1 MNKLVF
7 PLFVFVII
15 ASGFLTLNSS
25 FKVYPVQD
33 EQAVQDPMQALLK
46 NSCYDCHGAGSK
58 NEDAMEA
65 LNFETYND
73 LGKVRKIT
81 RLKEMAEV
89 VEKREMPP
97 KKYLSKKPHAELTDE
112 QVKAF
117 IVWANT
123 EIKTLIEN

>member
-7 PLFVFVII
+7 PLFALVII
-15 ASGFLTLNSS
+15 ASGIFTLNSS
-25 FKVYPVQD
+25 FKVNPDQD
-33 EQAVQDPMQALLK
+33 EKAVQNPMQTLLK

-58 NEDAMEA
+58 NEDALES

-73 LGKVRKIT
+73 LGKVKKIT
-81 RLKEMAEV
+81 TLKEMAEV
-89 VEKREMPP
+89 VEKRDMPP

-117 IVWANT
+117 IIWANT
-123 EIKTLIEN
+123 EIKTLIDN

>member
-7 PLFVFVII
+7 PLFAIIVI
-15 ASGFLTLNSS
+15 ASGIITLNSAFTVNS
-25 FKVYPVQD
+25 DQD
-33 EQAVQDPMQALLK
+33 EQTGQNEIQLLLK

-58 NEDAMEA
+58 NEDALEA
-65 LNFETYND
+65 LNFKTYND

-97 KKYLSKKPHAELTDE
+97 EKYLSKKPHAELTDE

-117 IVWANT
+117 IIWANA
-123 EIKTLIEN
+123 EIKMLIEN

>member
-7 PLFVFVII
+7 PIFAILII
-15 ASGFLTLNSS
+15 ATGFLILNSS
-25 FKVYPVQD
+25 FRVIPDQD
-33 EQAVQDPMQALLK
+33 EQDGQKEMQAILK
-46 NSCYDCHGAGSK
+46 NSCYDCHGPEST
-58 NEDAMEA
+58 NEDALEA

-97 KKYLSKKPHAELTDE
+97 KKYLSKKPHAELTDA

-117 IVWANT
+117 VIWANQ
-123 EIKTLIEN
+123 EMKMLIDN